1 LSRTSWDTPPAR
13 AGALLLVALLA
24 AALRVVYVREVHD
37 HPYYLTPLVDAAD
50 FHSRA
55 LQVMGGEGLGPG
67 VYYKAPAYPFLLGQL
82 YRLVGPRIEV
92 AYALQMLGGVAT
104 AVLTAWL
111 GMRWFG
117 LATGLVAGLLG
128 GLYGRMIY
136 YENQLLIESSALF
149 LSMVATGLVV
159 GTRRPVWVLL
169 AGLLAGLGLQLRPI
183 NVTLIAALLGIIL
196 LAQQE
201 PAAIR
206 LRRAV
211 LLLVPILLL
220 LGPTLRHNRI
230 ASQHVIPISVNGG
243 INFYIGN
250 NPDYDETVAIR
261 PGLRW
266 EDLTHKFGGTSD
278 PYAWE
283 RGYYHASFTWMRHAP
298 LQAVALGW
306 KKIVLVWNAREIDRN
321 QDSSVLRRVS
331 RVLRDGSV
339 PWVVLGSLGLVGLG
353 LLWRREGLPVQLLLW
368 LQLLGV
374 VAFFV
379 TSRYRL
385 ALVPPLAIAGGV
397 TVAEIGAAVWRRDR
411 RRLIFLSAALLAA
424 LLFSL
429 PDWYGLDRKPFGR
442 PDFDQ
447 AMVLAQHGDRVGALA
462 AYEREL
468 ARHPQDPDV
477 VFRYGEHL
485 ERLGRREEAIAA
497 YKRAAELAPGSYK
510 PLLSLG
516 SAYLVADDLPNAWT
530 ALAEAERRGDPTGR
544 ALYDMGL
551 VRERQGRRAEAL
563 ELFERSLARPDAPK
577 ELAMRRLG
585 VGRCLVVMQRP
596 EAAEV
601 QFRAA
606 AAVLP
611 DPRAV
616 PLERAEAWLQAGEPM
631 RALALLQTV
640 PDLDGSSRGQLLR
653 ARALR
658 NLGRMEESRAAA
670 DRARQLD
677 PESEAVR
684 AFIARSAATQ

>member
-1 LSRTSWDTPPAR
+1 MNRSSWDTPLAR
-13 AGALLLVALLA
+13 AGALLLVALLS

-50 FHSRA
+50 FHTRA
-55 LQVMGGEGLGPG
+55 LQVMRGEGLGPG

-117 LATGLVAGLLG
+117 LAVGLVAGVLG

-136 YENQLLIESSALF
+136 YENQLLIESAALF
-149 LSMVATGLVV
+149 FSMAATALVV
-159 GTRRPVWVLL
+159 CTRRPVWMLL
-169 AGLLAGLGLQLRPI
+169 AGVLAGMALQLRPI
-183 NVTLIAALLGIIL
+183 NVTLIAALIGIL
-196 LAQQE
+196 LAQPE
-201 PAAIR
+201 PPVVR
-206 LRRAV
+206 LRRSV
-211 LLLVPILLL
+211 LLLVPVLLL

-266 EDLTHKFGGTSD
+266 EDLTHRFGGTSD
-278 PYAWE
+278 AYVWE
-283 RGYYHASFTWMRHAP
+283 RGFYHASFSWMRSAP
-298 LQAVALGW
+298 LQACALWW
-306 KKIVLVWNAREIDRN
+306 KKSVLVWNAREIDRN
-321 QDSSVLRRVS
+321 QDSSVLRQVS
-331 RVLRDGSV
+331 RVLRGGSV
-339 PWVVLGSLGLVGLG
+339 PWAVLGSLGLVGMG
-353 LLWRREGLPVQLLLW
+353 ILWRRDGLPVQLLLW

-411 RRLIFLSAALLAA
+411 KRLILLSAALLAA
-424 LLFSL
+424 LLLAL
-429 PDWYGLDRKPFGR
+429 PDWYRLDRKPFGR

-447 AMVLAQHGDRVGALA
+447 AMVLAQHGDRAGALA

-485 ERLGRREEAIAA
+485 ERLGRRDEAIAA

-516 SAYLVADDLPNAWT
+516 SGYLLADDLGGAWA

-551 VRERQGRRAEAL
+551 VRERQGRTAEAL

-596 EAAEV
+596 EAAEI

-616 PLERAEAWLQAGEPM
+616 PLERAEAWLQAGEPT

-640 PDLDGSSRGQLLR
+640 PNLDGSARGQLLR

-658 NLGRMEESRAAA
+658 SLGRMEEARAAA
-670 DRARQLD
+670 ERAQQLD
-677 PESEAVR
+677 PESESVR
-684 AFIARSAATQ
+684 AFIARFDASQ